1 MKIKKNICFIRD
13 VKAPWSDEIVQEEVT
28 RYSCGDYEVAT
39 FRIVGKPETWTRF
52 EVHPMKTA
60 SSYAPSIYHSV
71 DFTGDTMG
79 CFCVGT
85 ASYGSLNPTHYGFFL
100 KAYEHA
106 GKVVNALT
114 DYFIKG
120 VR

>member
-1 MKIKKNICFIRD
+1 MKVKEIGWFSRD
-13 VKAPWSDEIVQEEVT
+13 VKTPWNDGTVREEVT
-28 RYSCGDYEVAT
+28 HYSCGDYEITA
-39 FRIVGKPETWTRF
+39 FRTVGKPETWTRF
-52 EVHPMKTA
+52 NVRTKETA
-60 SSYAPSIYHSV
+60 SSYAPTIYHAT